1 MHGFDCPKFTILAE
15 YGAFVVGI
23 KVVMVSE
30 QVLKVCLAQINL
42 LVGDIAGNAQ
52 RVLEC
57 SEKAVCDGADV
68 IVFPELTLT
77 GYPPEDLLFR
87 ASLDTRINDAL
98 ELIERARLPIYIV
111 LGFTKRIDGQ
121 LFNMAG
127 VFFEGA
133 CLYEYA
139 KQSLPN
145 YQVFDEK
152 RYFTAGQTSSVIEIK
167 GVPCAISICED
178 IWQAEVMTAA
188 KANGAKCM
196 LNLNASPFHIEK
208 SQHRKDLL
216 RQRALQGDMPI
227 VYVNLVGGQDELVF
241 DGGSLVVDAQGDL
254 CASSVH
260 YQETLDMVTLSF
272 SQGVCSKIEGTVAA
286 PEEKLANI
294 YDALVLGVRDY
305 VNKNGFKGVLLGLSG
320 GIDSGLTLAIA
331 VDALGKERVE
341 AVMMPF
347 KYTSQMS
354 LHDAEDQ
361 ANRLGVQYKVLPIEP
376 MYNSFMETL
385 SDEFAGTKVDTTEEN
400 LQSRCRGVMLMAM
413 SNKKG
418 YMVLTTGNKSEMAVG
433 YATLYGDMA
442 GGFGVLKDVYKTLVF
457 ELSKYRNTIE
467 EVIPP
472 RVISRPPSAEL
483 APDQVD
489 EDSLPP
495 YPVLDEILRLYIEED
510 QSAVSITAKGFSE
523 EDVRRV
529 LRLVDVN
536 EYKRRQ
542 APVGVRLT
550 QRGFGRDRRYPIT
563 NGWKIGH

>member
-30 QVLKVCLAQINL
+30 QALKICLAQINL

-57 SEKAVCDGADV
+57 SEKAVDEGADA

-87 ASLDTRINDAL
+87 TSLDTRINEAIAL
-98 ELIERARLPIYIV
+98 IQQARLPISIV
-111 LGFTKRIDGQ
+111 MGYPKRIDGQ
-121 LFNMAG
+121 LYNMAG
-127 VFFEGA
+127 VFFDGT
-133 CLYEYA
+133 CQYEYA
-139 KQSLPN
+139 KQHLPN

-152 RYFTAGQTSSVIEIK
+152 RYFTEGQSSSVVEIK
-167 GVPCAISICED
+167 GIPCAISICED
-178 IWQAEVMTAA
+178 IWQPQVMTSA

-196 LNLNASPFHIEK
+196 LNLNASPFHIDK
-208 SQHRKDLL
+208 SQHRRDLL
-216 RQRALQGDMPI
+216 QQRAQQGDMPV

-241 DGGSLVVDAQGDL
+241 DGGSLVVDAKGDL

-260 YQETLDMVTLSF
+260 YQEALDMVTLNF
-272 SQGVCSKIEGTVAA
+272 DHGTCQNIEGSLVQ
-286 PEEKLANI
+286 PQEKLANI

-320 GIDSGLTLAIA
+320 GIDSGLTLAVA

-376 MYNSFMETL
+376 MYNSFMSMLE
-385 SDEFAGTKVDTTEEN
+385 DEFAGTKVDTTEEN

-418 YMVLTTGNKSEMAVG
+418 FMVLTTGNKSEMAVG

-483 APDQVD
+483 APGQVD

-510 QSAVSITAKGFSE
+510 QSAVSIVAKGFSD

>member
-1 MHGFDCPKFTILAE
+1 MFAILAE

-30 QVLKVCLAQINL
+30 QTLKVCLAQINL

-57 SEKAVCDGADV
+57 SKEAQDKGADV

-87 ASLDTRINDAL
+87 PSLDTRIKDAIDAVL
-98 ELIERARLPIYIV
+98 QANYSIYIV
-111 LGFTKRIDGQ
+111 MGYPKRIDGQ

-127 VFFEGA
+127 VFFEGK

-139 KQSLPN
+139 KQHLPN

-152 RYFTAGQTSSVIEIK
+152 RYFSEGHLSDTLIIK

-178 IWQAEVMTAA
+178 IWQPDVMAQA
-188 KANGAKCM
+188 KANDAQCM
-196 LNLNASPFHIEK
+196 LNLNASPFHIDK
-208 SQHRKDLL
+208 SQHRQDLL
-216 RQRALQGDMPI
+216 KQRALQGEMPI

-241 DGGSLVVDAQGDL
+241 DGGSMVVDASGNL
-254 CASSVH
+254 VASSVH
-260 YQETLDMVTLSF
+260 YQESSDIVSLSF
-272 SQGVCSKIEGTVAA
+272 NGKTCVKIDGPLVPPQER
-286 PEEKLANI
+286 LASI

-354 LHDAEDQ
+354 LHDAQDQ

-472 RVISRPPSAEL
+472 RVITRPPSAEL

-510 QSAVSITAKGFSE
+510 QSAVSIVAKGFNE

-563 NGWKIGH
+563 NGWAIGH

>member
-1 MHGFDCPKFTILAE
+1 MFAILAE

-23 KVVMVSE
+23 KVVIVSE

-42 LVGDIAGNAQ
+42 LVGDIAGNTQ

-57 SEKAVCDGADV
+57 SEKAMADGADV

-87 ASLDTRINDAL
+87 PSLDTRINESIDTILKANL
-98 ELIERARLPIYIV
+98 SIHLV
-111 LGFTKRIDGQ
+111 LGYPKRVDGQ
-121 LFNMAG
+121 LYNMAG
-127 VFFEGA
+127 VFYQGE
-133 CLYEYA
+133 CVYEYA
-139 KQSLPN
+139 KQHLPN

-152 RYFTAGQTSSVIEIK
+152 RYFSPGHSSGITRIK

-178 IWQAEVMTAA
+178 IWQSNVMLDA
-188 KANGAKCM
+188 KQNGAQCM
-196 LNLNASPFHIEK
+196 LNLNASPFHVDK

-216 RQRALQGDMPI
+216 KQRALEGDMPI

-241 DGGSLVVDAQGDL
+241 DGGSLVVDAKGELQ
-254 CASSVH
+254 ASSVH
-260 YQETLDMVTLSF
+260 YQECLDKVTLSF
-272 SQGVCSKIEGTVAA
+272 KQNQCVSIQGALA
-286 PEEKLANI
+286 PTQARLANI

-320 GIDSGLTLAIA
+320 GIDSGLTLAVA

-376 MYNSFMETL
+376 MYNSFMEIL
-385 SDEFAGTKVDTTEEN
+385 ADEFAGTKVDTTEEN

-433 YATLYGDMA
+433 YATLYCDMA

-510 QSAVSITAKGFSE
+510 QSALSITAQGFNE

>member
-1 MHGFDCPKFTILAE
+1 MFAILAE
-15 YGAFVVGI
+15 YGPLVVGI

-30 QVLKVCLAQINL
+30 QTLKVCLAQLNL
-42 LVGDIAGNAQ
+42 LVGDIAGNTQ
-52 RVLEC
+52 RVLE
-57 SEKAVCDGADV
+57 SSQDALNAGADV

-77 GYPPEDLLFR
+77 GYPPEDLLLR
-87 ASLDTRINDAL
+87 PSLDTRINDAINAICDASL
-98 ELIERARLPIYIV
+98 SIYVV
-111 LGFTKRIDGQ
+111 LGYPKRIDGK
-121 LFNMAG
+121 LYNMAG
-127 VFFEGA
+127 VYFEGQ

-152 RYFTAGQTSSVIEIK
+152 RYFAEGRESGVVDIK
-167 GVPCAISICED
+167 GIPCALSICED
-178 IWQAEVMTAA
+178 IWQPQVMLDA
-188 KANGAKCM
+188 KANQAQCM
-196 LNLNASPFHIEK
+196 LNLNASPFHIDK
-208 SQHRKDLL
+208 SQHRQALL
-216 RQRALQGDMPI
+216 NERAQQGNMPI

-241 DGGSLVVDAQGDL
+241 DGGSMVVNAQGEL
-254 CASSVH
+254 CASMDHFKEQSDVVA
-260 YQETLDMVTLSF
+260 LNFND
-272 SQGVCSKIEGTVAA
+272 GACSEIKGRIAENQ
-286 PEEKLANI
+286 PQLANI

-331 VDALGKERVE
+331 VDALGKDRVE

-354 LHDAEDQ
+354 LHDAEDE
-361 ANRLGVQYKVLPIEP
+361 ANRLHVPYKVLPIEP
-376 MYNSFMETL
+376 MYNAFMDTL
-385 SDEFAGTKVDTTEEN
+385 ADEFEGTKVDTTEEN
-400 LQSRCRGVMLMAM
+400 LQSRCRGVILMAM

-418 YMVLTTGNKSEMAVG
+418 YLVLTTGNKSEMAVG

-472 RVISRPPSAEL
+472 RVITRPPSAEL

-495 YPVLDEILRLYIEED
+495 YDILDEILRLYIEED
-510 QSAVSITAKGFSE
+510 QSAVSIVAKGFAE